1 MPELKP
7 IVFIPVTDKNVEQL
21 RLLNTTI
28 FPVRYND
35 DFYKKVYVNP
45 KLAQFGLFNDTP
57 IGAVAGRIEE
67 SKETKMNTQLYIM
80 TLGVLEPYRSLGA
93 GAKLLRYLIDLVK
106 TDSEF
111 KELQTIVLHVQT
123 SNASALKFYAK
134 FGFEV
139 TGLIENYYQKLDPP
153 DCHILTLQVDRSL
166 EPEPE
171 PEPAL
176 AAESARQA
184 RVNGLQEEEKEG
196 AQAGAANGYG
206 TIAVDLAE
214 EARKLKEMKA
224 KGLNPD
230 GEGASCSASHSHIP
244 HICHSAQCLR

>member
-80 TLGVLEPYRSLGA
+80 TLGVLAPYRGLGLGESCRP
-93 GAKLLRYLIDLVK
+93 GATV
-106 TDSEF
+106 
-111 KELQTIVLHVQT
+111 
-123 SNASALKFYAK
+123 
-134 FGFEV
+134 
-139 TGLIENYYQKLDPP
+139 
-153 DCHILTLQVDRSL
+153 
-166 EPEPE
+166 
-171 PEPAL
+171 L
-176 AAESARQA
+176 AATAPTCAFAAAPLRAVATTRSSLLLPPRLCSRWRTGPFPARPFRVRLSTTLPPHCA
-184 RVNGLQEEEKEG
+184 RCTVPCL
-196 AQAGAANGYG
+196 
-206 TIAVDLAE
+206 VPPVLLSRLA
-214 EARKLKEMKA
+214 R
-224 KGLNPD
+224 
-230 GEGASCSASHSHIP
+230 
-244 HICHSAQCLR
+244 